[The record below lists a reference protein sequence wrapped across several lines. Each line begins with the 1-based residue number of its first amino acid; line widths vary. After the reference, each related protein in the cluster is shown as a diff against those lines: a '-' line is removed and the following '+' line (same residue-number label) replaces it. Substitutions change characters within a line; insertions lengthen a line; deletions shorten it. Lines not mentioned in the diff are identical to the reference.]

1 MTSAPSTVRRAA
13 FRRGAARGIA
23 LFLGGFSLLNLLGEL
38 RSPGFDA
45 NPWWIDL
52 RLLPTLAGRALLLIG
67 ALLLV
72 AFALRPPTSPWRR
85 LLSRTVILVLL
96 GFTFWNVVAYYIL

>member
-1 MTSAPSTVRRAA
+1 MTSAPTTVRRAA

-23 LFLGGFSLLNLLGEL
+23 LFLGGFSLLNLVGEV

-52 RLLPTLAGRALLLIG
+52 RLLPTLAGRALLHYLLREVA
-67 ALLLV
+67 ALWV
-72 AFALRPPTSPWRR
+72 YYLRPLSPR
-85 LLSRTVILVLL
+85 
-96 GFTFWNVVAYYIL
+96 GG